1 MADRPDDGPRGT
13 LRYGEQTGTPARP
26 DPERASGEPVRDT
39 LRQPELPVSRAPQG
53 APRPRELGT
62 ADTMFSDIGTA
73 ATHAGRDLG
82 TAATHAG
89 RDFGVGET
97 HTDRDFGAGETHS
110 AGDYGGATSGPAAR
124 AALTATSARAYAD
137 GVVTTVS
144 RQSLARDSAEASR
157 AFALPYK
164 SSEVIGRLGSYDLL
178 VELGR
183 GAMGIVYKAFSL
195 QLCRPCALKVMIP
208 SDRMSAVEIQRF
220 QNEAMLAARLQNPH
234 IVSVFD
240 AGEDQGWYY
249 IVMELIDGKPL
260 TRLIDDG
267 SEDAMMRGIRAI
279 AATAR
284 ALHYAHGKGIV
295 HRDIKPDNILID
307 GDGNP
312 HVTDFGIA
320 KNVEADARMTMK
332 GMLVGTPIYMSPE
345 QANGEVAAIGPR
357 SDIYSLGVTLYEMCT
372 GEAPFESDNVY
383 DIIARILSDEPPKPR
398 DVARRKRNRDL
409 PLDLETI
416 CLKAIE
422 KDAARR
428 YQTGQALAEDIEAYL
443 EDRPISA
450 RPIGTTERLQKLIR
464 RNRGMFVIAAVVF
477 ATLLVVGGA
486 FAGVM
491 IATIQQTSAS
501 LRVQDEQAALGQANV
516 LERSIRANML
526 QGRADVVREL
536 VEALRKDPSI
546 AQLDVVRTDRSL
558 AYTDLSTKNQVERRL
573 QQASEVWKR
582 MKTEEPELAE
592 KFPQLDSGLTEVR
605 EVAFANIMRRKQDT
619 RFFDYDRAGWNDIV
633 ENVRTVV
640 RSDRDADGPM
650 LTVLKPIENSRQCQ
664 VCHGEEGDAGY
675 GPNKVRAVLVVKRS
689 QKEVERRIEENK
701 RITMMVGGGT
711 ASVILLLVWV
721 FARIFGVRLR
731 RRRFAA

>member
-1 MADRPDDGPRGT
+1 MADRPDDGTRGT
-13 LRYGEQTGTPARP
+13 LRYGEQTGAPARP
-26 DPERASGEPVRDT
+26 VPGRSSEEHARDT
-39 LRQPELPVSRAPQG
+39 LAQPDVAAGLPQRPAVN
-53 APRPRELGT
+53 PRELGT
-62 ADTMFSDIGTA
+62 ADTMYTEIGTA
-73 ATHAGRDLG
+73 ATASERDFSG
-82 TAATHAG
+82 ATPPTGSRMPRAATN
-89 RDFGVGET
+89 T
-97 HTDRDFGAGETHS
+97 
-110 AGDYGGATSGPAAR
+110 
-124 AALTATSARAYAD
+124 RAYAD

-144 RQSLARDSAEASR
+144 RQSVSSDSAEASR
-157 AFALPYK
+157 AFQLPYK

-183 GAMGIVYKAFSL
+183 GAMGVVYKAFSL

-208 SDRMSAVEIQRF
+208 SDRMTAVDIQRF
-220 QNEAMLAARLQNPH
+220 QNEAMLAARLQHPQ

-249 IVMELIDGKPL
+249 IVMELVDGKPL

-279 AATAR
+279 AGAAR

-295 HRDIKPDNILID
+295 HRDIKPDNILLD
-307 GDGNP
+307 NDGNP
-312 HVTDFGIA
+312 HITDFGIA
-320 KNVEADARMTMK
+320 KSVEADERMTMK

-357 SDIYSLGVTLYEMCT
+357 SDIYSLGVTLYEMCS

-383 DIIARILSDEPPKPR
+383 DIIARILTDEPPSPR
-398 DVARRKRNRDL
+398 DVTRRKRNRDL
-409 PLDLETI
+409 PLDLEII

-450 RPIGTTERLQKLIR
+450 RPISSAERLQKLVR

-477 ATLLVVGGA
+477 ATLLVVGGS

-501 LRVQDEQAALGQANV
+501 LRIQDEKAALDLART
-516 LERSIRANML
+516 LERSISANML

-536 VEALRKDPSI
+536 VTTLREDPEISY
-546 AQLDVVRTDRSL
+546 LEVVRTDRSL
-558 AYTDLSTKNQVERRL
+558 AYTDLATKRKVERRL
-573 QQASEVWKR
+573 QDPVILAQIQSQF
-582 MKTEEPELAE
+582 PELE
-592 KFPQLDSGLTEVR
+592 RSFDEVR
-605 EVAFANIMRRKQDT
+605 ETAFANIERRKEES
-619 RFFDYDRAGWNDIV
+619 RLFDYDRGGWNYIV
-633 ENVRTVV
+633 ENVKTVV
-640 RSDRDADGPM
+640 RNEREKDEPL
-650 LTVLKPIENSRQCQ
+650 LTVLMPIENQPRCQ
-664 VCHGEEGDAGY
+664 ACHGAGEDSGY
-675 GPNKVRAVLVVKRS
+675 GPNKVRAVLVIKRS

-701 RITMMVGGGT
+701 RTTMMVGGGT